1 MILAINNEIV
11 YISTNMGRDTILQRA
26 GPEGRKERQ
35 TGINYIL
42 VAFPFLSREKMLD
55 KTSHNLLVIPK

>member
-1 MILAINNEIV
+1 
-11 YISTNMGRDTILQRA
+11 MGRDTILQRA